1 MCIRFTD
8 YANEVNITLHHGYEK
23 KFDSHIR
30 GPFLVMRYITN
41 ATLSGIYDGT
51 YAKFMLNVQLMPHS

>member
-1 MCIRFTD
+1 MCIPFIE

-30 GPFLVMRYITN
+30 GPFLVMRYTF
-41 ATLSGIYDGT
+41 SGIYDET
-51 YAKFMLNVQLMPHS
+51 YAKFMLKLQLMPHC